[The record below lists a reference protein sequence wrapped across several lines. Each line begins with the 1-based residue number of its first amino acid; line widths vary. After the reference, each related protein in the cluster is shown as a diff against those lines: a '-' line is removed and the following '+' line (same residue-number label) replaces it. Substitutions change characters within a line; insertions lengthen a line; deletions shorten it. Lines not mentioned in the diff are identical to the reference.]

1 MDIKTAY
8 LPFSEIN
15 QQPKSW
21 KDSALGVISFG
32 TPALSNTVE
41 ALEIPHLQLQAPVLD
56 GADIAVEIWLS
67 HQALSQNK
75 PLKSNKR
82 GAIQYRFN
90 DELLFGVICVSELG
104 SLQAATESA
113 YRQIFALMEALDYPY
128 VYRFW
133 NYMADINGTNANA
146 SPDINPQINGDI
158 NNRLE
163 RYREFNVGRKDAFL
177 AYENGIGDQLPAAC
191 ALGVADGP
199 LTIAF
204 LLGREAPIAIQN
216 PRQINAF
223 EYPDEYGPRTPS
235 FSRATLLHT
244 AQNPLLFIS
253 GTASIVG
260 HLTLHV
266 ADVVAQTN
274 ETLVNLEAVITE
286 ANCVLGKPMFNLHDI
301 YFRVYIRHATDLSAV
316 QNEMQR
322 YIGGSIKAVFIQ
334 ADICRQEL
342 LLEIEATAG
351 QILEASNAI

>member
-21 KDSALGVISFG
+21 KDSALGLISFG
-32 TPALSNTVE
+32 VPVLSNTVE

-67 HQALSQNK
+67 HQALSQDK
-75 PLKSNKR
+75 LFKSDKR
-82 GAIQYRFN
+82 GAIHYRFN
-90 DELLFGVICVSELG
+90 DELLFGVICLPEEG

-113 YRQIFALMEALDYPY
+113 YRQIFTLMEALDYPH

-133 NYMADINGTNANA
+133 NYMADINGTNA
-146 SPDINPQINGDI
+146 SI
-158 NNRLE
+158 NNHLE

-191 ALGVADGP
+191 ALGLADGS

-286 ANCVLGKPMFNLHDI
+286 ANRVLGKPIFNLHDI
-301 YFRVYIRHATDLSAV
+301 YFRVYIRHAIDLSAV
-316 QNEMQR
+316 QSEMQR
-322 YIGGSIKAVFIQ
+322 YIGGAIKAVFIQ

-351 QILEASNAI
+351 QILEASNAL